1 MPTTAL
7 YSSEPSVTRKRIV
20 ASRPFFSSDAQKRRS
35 ERGSKPRKVSCVRR
49 ASDVNAAHD
58 AGKANGGRS
67 ASSASMSRGRQSSC
81 ISDAGMCLS
90 PLRFRMPPFS
100 TERTSRVRFLDLD
113 PLLPELRRE
122 GTLFMPEA
130 VELKRTG
137 IYNFDDA
144 PYIEKVVFGKYGC
157 PETTSSFRTNMS
169 RATVNYDVDPRLPD
183 CAMVAPEHGA
193 VMMNMNEGCGPSV
206 LPREEV
212 YHFEWE
218 PRCLMLVLSAEN
230 ERQYLDEAM
239 RAGRLLSD
247 PL

>member
-1 MPTTAL
+1 M
-7 YSSEPSVTRKRIV
+7 
-20 ASRPFFSSDAQKRRS
+20 
-35 ERGSKPRKVSCVRR
+35 
-49 ASDVNAAHD
+49 
-58 AGKANGGRS
+58 
-67 ASSASMSRGRQSSC
+67 
-81 ISDAGMCLS
+81 
-90 PLRFRMPPFS
+90 MPPFS
-100 TERTSRVRFLDLD
+100 TDRTSRVRFLDLD

-130 VELKRTG
+130 VQIERTG

-157 PETTSSFRTNMS
+157 PDTTSSFRTNMS
-169 RATVNYDVDPRLPD
+169 RATVNFDVDPRLPD
-183 CAMVAPEHGA
+183 CAMVAPEHGV

-218 PRCLMLVLSAEN
+218 PRCLMIVLAADN
-230 ERQYLDEAM
+230 ERQYFDEAM